1 MLGQLI
7 ACFLQLMQT
16 TPPLLFIH
24 STTKMRQLTQSS
36 RTSNQS
42 TGSQTSLASVQ
53 SHDALSR
60 KANLQ
65 TVYSCLILAAVLSLT
80 MSFSLGVIRGPA
92 LIPEYGFELPAD
104 SVRRLSISSHGVGYL
119 TVKVLQGTGV
129 MASFGVQIESDNV
142 LQIEASSV
150 LFVAQNSDGFVEIGV
165 RFPATSWLPFFRSRH
180 HITLFINAPSN
191 ISDLSVIGNAVS
203 VVYMGPNIARSIT
216 VSIMDGSITFLSQI
230 STASID
236 IETVKGSITF
246 AQFSSASD
254 SVRLRT
260 GVGDMTGTLAQFK
273 SLHASSNVGNF
284 DMSLT
289 AGVENATVILKF
301 GDGHISSQIDSFR
314 GKLGVFYRNENTEVL
329 YGGVEWPPISLYPFV
344 TWVNGVGIGRG
355 VCNVTLKGAGSIY
368 VNFGKLPSF
377 KGG

>member
-1 MLGQLI
+1 
-7 ACFLQLMQT
+7 
-16 TPPLLFIH
+16 
-24 STTKMRQLTQSS
+24 MRQLTQSP

-42 TGSQTSLASVQ
+42 TGSQISLVSLQ
-53 SHDALSR
+53 SHDTLSR
-60 KANLQ
+60 KSNLQ
-65 TVYSCLILAAVLSLT
+65 TVYSCLIFAALLSLT

-92 LIPEYGFELPAD
+92 QIPEYSFELPAD
-104 SVRRLSISSHGVGYL
+104 SVRRLSIASQGVGYL

-129 MASFGVQIESDNV
+129 MASFGVQIESDNA

-191 ISDLSVIGNAVS
+191 ISDFSVIGNAVS
-203 VVYMGPNIARSIT
+203 IVYMGPNIARSIT
-216 VSIMDGSITFLSQI
+216 VSVIDGSITFLSQI
-230 STASID
+230 STATID

-246 AQFSSASD
+246 AQFSSATD

-260 GVGDMTGTLAQFK
+260 GVGDMTGNLAQFK
-273 SLHASSNVGNF
+273 TLHALSSVGNF
-284 DMSLT
+284 DMALT
-289 AGVENATVILKF
+289 AGVENATVILEF
-301 GDGHISSQIDSFR
+301 GDGHVSSQIDSFR

-344 TWVNGVGIGRG
+344 TWVNGVGIGHG
-355 VCNVTLKGAGSIY
+355 VCNVTLKGTGSIY